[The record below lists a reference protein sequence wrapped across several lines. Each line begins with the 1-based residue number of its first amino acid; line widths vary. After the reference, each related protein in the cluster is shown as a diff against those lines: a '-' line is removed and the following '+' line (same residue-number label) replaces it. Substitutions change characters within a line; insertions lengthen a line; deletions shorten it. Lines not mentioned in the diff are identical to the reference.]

1 MSEQLETVIENGVQ
15 EISPPIEANP
25 VETDPVKSASV
36 EVETSATD
44 DSLAEADVAPQTTT
58 VETTPETEVVDTN
71 STTTATVEPVE
82 TATIDATE
90 ASKEVK
96 EMVREETVVDSASV
110 SVESRP
116 NEAAVEVENSVQEA
130 DNGVTDNA
138 PIPSAPTASAS
149 ESAQPEKEIEASKSD
164 ESDSDSSAAT
174 AAPPSQNAKRVD
186 NKKRVVRVLSV
197 GQELQGT
204 VKRIADFGAFID
216 IGVGRDG
223 LLHVSELSVQRV
235 GKVADVLSKGQEVTV
250 WIKQLD
256 RERNRISLT
265 MVSPDTKTIRDL
277 NEGDILPGKVTR
289 IAPYG
294 AFIDVGVGRDAL
306 LHIREMSNGYVK
318 QPEDIVQV
326 GEEIEVKIIAL
337 NRRRYRIDLSLKGLR
352 PEPEL
357 EEEIE
362 EVAEELEE
370 EVEEEAEENEVL
382 SAMEL
387 AFKRAMES
395 GGSKNKRKQRK
406 VKQRANREKGLQ
418 DDIFSRT
425 LNTTSDS

>member
-1 MSEQLETVIENGVQ
+1 MSEQLETVIENGVE

-25 VETDPVKSASV
+25 VETDPVTSSFIEAKTDATDESSAETDVVAQATTAETTLETEVADAEVVNMEVAQPVAEDVEEALPAETVTTDAVDASV
-36 EVETSATD
+36 ETDQKLDKSKNAELDNDLTVGSSA
-44 DSLAEADVAPQTTT
+44 P
-58 VETTPETEVVDTN
+58 
-71 STTTATVEPVE
+71 
-82 TATIDATE
+82 
-90 ASKEVK
+90 
-96 EMVREETVVDSASV
+96 
-110 SVESRP
+110 P
-116 NEAAVEVENSVQEA
+116 NEGQK
-130 DNGVTDNA
+130 D
-138 PIPSAPTASAS
+138 
-149 ESAQPEKEIEASKSD
+149 
-164 ESDSDSSAAT
+164 
-174 AAPPSQNAKRVD
+174 RD

-197 GQELQGT
+197 GQELKGT
-204 VKRIADFGAFID
+204 VKRIADFGAFVD

-223 LLHVSELSVQRV
+223 FLHVSELSVLSV
-235 GKVADVLSKGQEVTV
+235 GKVSDVLSKGQEVTV

-289 IAPYG
+289 IVPYG
-294 AFIDVGVGRDAL
+294 AFIDLGVGRDAL

-318 QPEDIVQV
+318 QPEDIVQI
-326 GEEIEVKIIAL
+326 GEDLDVKIIAL

-362 EVAEELEE
+362 EL
-370 EVEEEAEENEVL
+370 EEEAEEEEGKEIEVL

-395 GGSKNKRKQRK
+395 GSSRNKRKQRK
-406 VKQRANREKGLQ
+406 VKQRTNCAKGLQ

-425 LNTTSDS
+425 LNRSSDG